1 MSPMTAA
8 NPQTQQAG
16 MTSEKL
22 RETPGAKAA
31 ESTTH
36 RQKTA
41 KFDRKLV
48 EILRAAAA
56 VFAEVG
62 YDPASIRMVA
72 DRAGVSVAGL
82 YYYVRSKDELLYL
95 IQYHVFDGL
104 VRRFESDSPQM
115 LAGGGEAA
123 RPEARLHRF
132 IHNHLDHF
140 LADMDSLTVCTR
152 ELGRLDGEYL
162 QQIETLQHT
171 YFHQAFEIF
180 QELCDT
186 REDCQMDPRTATLAM
201 FGTINWVSSWYD
213 PASDKSA
220 GELAGEF
227 VKLYLR
233 GVAPP
238 DGQSVETFK
247 GVADRVLDGDTASP
261 RKGRGR
267 Q

>member
-1 MSPMTAA
+1 MTAT
-8 NPQTQQAG
+8 NPQTRQPG
-16 MTSEKL
+16 MTGEKL
-22 RETPGAKAA
+22 SETPGVNAGEIAP
-31 ESTTH
+31 
-36 RQKTA
+36 RRRKTA
-41 KFDRKLV
+41 KFDRKLE
-48 EILRAAAA
+48 EILRTAAA

-62 YDPASIRMVA
+62 FDPATIRMVA
-72 DRAGVSVAGL
+72 ERAGVSVAGL

-104 VRRFESDSPQM
+104 VRRFEADSAQM

-140 LADMDSLTVCTR
+140 LTDMASLTVCTR
-152 ELGRLDGEYL
+152 ELGRLSGDYL
-162 QQIETLQHT
+162 QQIEALQRA

-180 QELCDT
+180 QELCNARD
-186 REDCQMDPRTATLAM
+186 DCGVDPRTATLAM

-220 GELAGEF
+220 GELATEF
-227 VKLYLR
+227 AKLYLR
-233 GVAPP
+233 GVSPT
-238 DGQSVETFK
+238 DGHSVETFK
-247 GVADRVLDGDTASP
+247 GAADLVLQSDLESAST
-261 RKGRGR
+261 RKNRGR

>member
-1 MSPMTAA
+1 MTAI
-8 NPQTQQAG
+8 NVTPQQAG

-22 RETPGAKAA
+22 RETPGAKAG
-31 ESTTH
+31 ETTT
-36 RQKTA
+36 RGQKTA
-41 KFDRKLV
+41 KYDRKLV
-48 EILRAAAA
+48 EILRTAAAI
-56 VFAEVG
+56 FAEVG

-104 VRRFESDSPQM
+104 VRRFETDSAQM
-115 LAGGGEAA
+115 LASGGEAA
-123 RPEARLHRF
+123 RPQARLHRF

-140 LADMDSLTVCTR
+140 LADMASLTVCTR
-152 ELGRLDGEYL
+152 ELRRLSGEYL
-162 QQIETLQHT
+162 QQVEALQRA
-171 YFHQAFEIF
+171 YFSQAFEIF
-180 QELCDT
+180 QELCSAQDNSP
-186 REDCQMDPRTATLAM
+186 MDPRTATLAM

-213 PASDKSA
+213 PASDRSA
-220 GELAGEF
+220 SELAGEF
-227 VKLYLR
+227 AKLYLR
-233 GVAPP
+233 GVSPT

-247 GVADRVLDGDTASP
+247 GVADRILESDSESAST

>member
-1 MSPMTAA
+1 MTAT
-8 NPQTQQAG
+8 NPQIRQTC

-22 RETPGAKAA
+22 RETPGAKAS
-31 ESTTH
+31 ESAPR

-48 EILRAAAA
+48 EILRTAAA
-56 VFAEVG
+56 VFAEAG

-104 VRRFESDSPQM
+104 VRRFESDSARM
-115 LAGGGEAA
+115 SAGGGEAA

-140 LADMDSLTVCTR
+140 LADMASLTVCTR
-152 ELGRLDGEYL
+152 ELGRLNGEYL
-162 QQIETLQHT
+162 QQVETLQRA

-180 QELCDT
+180 RELCST
-186 REDCQMDPRTATLAM
+186 RGDNRMDPRTATLAM

-213 PASDKSA
+213 PASGTSA
-220 GELAGEF
+220 NELAGEF
-227 VKLYLR
+227 AKLYLR
-233 GVAPP
+233 GVSPT
-238 DGQSVETFK
+238 DGHSAETFK
-247 GVADRVLDGDTASP
+247 GVRNRVLQSDLESAST

>member
-1 MSPMTAA
+1 MAA
-8 NPQTQQAG
+8 INLPPPKPG

-31 ESTTH
+31 ESAPR

-48 EILRAAAA
+48 EILRTAAA

-82 YYYVRSKDELLYL
+82 YYYVHSKEELLYL

-104 VRRFESDSPQM
+104 VRRFETENAQM
-115 LAGGGEAA
+115 LAEGGEAA
-123 RPEARLHRF
+123 RPEARLFRF

-140 LADMDSLTVCTR
+140 LTDMDSLTVCTR
-152 ELGRLDGEYL
+152 ELRRLNGDYL
-162 QQIETLQHT
+162 RQVETLQRA
-171 YFHQAFEIF
+171 YFSQAFEIF
-180 QELCDT
+180 QELCSIQN
-186 REDCQMDPRTATLAM
+186 EIQMDPRTATLAM
-201 FGTINWVSSWYD
+201 FGTINWVSSWYN

-220 GELAGEF
+220 SELAGEF
-227 VKLYLR
+227 AKLYLR
-233 GVAPP
+233 GVSPT
-238 DGQSVETFK
+238 DGQSVETFT
-247 GVADRVLDGDTASP
+247 GDADRSSEAAST

>member
-1 MSPMTAA
+1 MTAA
-8 NPQTQQAG
+8 NPQTQQG
-16 MTSEKL
+16 RMTSEKL

-48 EILRAAAA
+48 EILRTAAA

-104 VRRFESDSPQM
+104 VRRFESDSAQM
-115 LAGGGEAA
+115 LADGGEAA
-123 RPEARLHRF
+123 WPEARLRRF

-162 QQIETLQHT
+162 QQIETLQHS

-186 REDCQMDPRTATLAM
+186 REESPMDPRTATLAM

-213 PASDKSA
+213 PAGDKSA

-227 VKLYLR
+227 AKLYLR
-233 GVAPP
+233 GVSVA
-238 DGQSVETFK
+238 DGCSVETSK
-247 GVADRVLDGDTASP
+247 GVADRVLESGLEAASE

>member
-1 MSPMTAA
+1 MTASNVIA
-8 NPQTQQAG
+8 
-16 MTSEKL
+16 SEKL
-22 RETPGAKAA
+22 REPPGAT
-31 ESTTH
+31 S
-36 RQKTA
+36 RRRKTA

-48 EILRAAAA
+48 EILRTAAA

-104 VRRFESDSPQM
+104 VRRFETDSAQM

-140 LADMDSLTVCTR
+140 LVDMDSLTVCTR
-152 ELGRLDGEYL
+152 ELGRLSGEYL
-162 QQIETLQHT
+162 QQVEGLQRT
-171 YFHQAFEIF
+171 YFSQAFEIF
-180 QELCDT
+180 RELCSTQDDS
-186 REDCQMDPRTATLAM
+186 RMDPRTATLAM

-213 PASDKSA
+213 PASDKTA
-220 GELAGEF
+220 GELSSEF
-227 VKLYLR
+227 AKLYLR
-233 GVAPP
+233 GVSPA
-238 DGQSVETFK
+238 DGQSVE
-247 GVADRVLDGDTASP
+247 A

-267 Q
+267 P

>member
-1 MSPMTAA
+1 MTASNVIA
-8 NPQTQQAG
+8 
-16 MTSEKL
+16 SEKL
-22 RETPGAKAA
+22 REPPGAAP
-31 ESTTH
+31 
-36 RQKTA
+36 RRRKTA

-48 EILRAAAA
+48 EILRTAAA

-104 VRRFESDSPQM
+104 VRRFETDSAQM
-115 LAGGGEAA
+115 LAGGGEPA

-140 LADMDSLTVCTR
+140 LADMASLTVCTR
-152 ELGRLDGEYL
+152 ELGRLSGEYL
-162 QQIETLQHT
+162 QQVEGLQRS
-171 YFHQAFEIF
+171 YFSQAFEIF
-180 QELCDT
+180 QELCNAQDDS
-186 REDCQMDPRTATLAM
+186 RMDPRTATLAM

-213 PASDKSA
+213 PASDKTA
-220 GELAGEF
+220 DELASEF
-227 VKLYLR
+227 AKLYLR
-233 GVAPP
+233 GVFPT
-238 DGQSVETFK
+238 DGQSVE
-247 GVADRVLDGDTASP
+247 A

>member
-1 MSPMTAA
+1 MRA
-8 NPQTQQAG
+8 NPPPPRVAAIGEKRREKAG
-16 MTSEKL
+16 DMP
-22 RETPGAKAA
+22 R
-31 ESTTH
+31 
-36 RQKTA
+36 RRRTA
-41 KFDRKLV
+41 KYDRKLV
-48 EILRAAAA
+48 EILRTAAA

-82 YYYVRSKDELLYL
+82 YYYVRSKDELLFL
-95 IQYHVFDGL
+95 IQFHVFDSL
-104 VRRFESDSPQM
+104 VRRFESDSAQM

-140 LADMDSLTVCTR
+140 LADMASLTVCTR
-152 ELGRLDGEYL
+152 ELGRLSGDYL
-162 QQIETLQHT
+162 QQVEDLQHE
-171 YFHQAFEIF
+171 YFSQAFEIF
-180 QELCDT
+180 QELCRAQD
-186 REDCQMDPRTATLAM
+186 ESQVDPRTATLAM
-201 FGTINWVSSWYD
+201 FGTINWVSSWYN

-227 VKLYLR
+227 AKLYLR
-233 GVAPP
+233 GVSAV
-238 DGQSVETFK
+238 DGKPLEGFK
-247 GVADRVLDGDTASP
+247 GIADRSLENASRAVST

>member
-1 MSPMTAA
+1 
-8 NPQTQQAG
+8 

-31 ESTTH
+31 ESAPR

-48 EILRAAAA
+48 EILRTAAA

-104 VRRFESDSPQM
+104 VRRFESDSAEM
-115 LAGGGEAA
+115 LAGGGDAA
-123 RPEARLHRF
+123 RPEARLYRF

-140 LADMDSLTVCTR
+140 LADMASLTVCTR
-152 ELGRLDGEYL
+152 ELGRLNGEYL
-162 QQIETLQHT
+162 KQVEALQRT

-180 QELCDT
+180 QEICAA
-186 REDCQMDPRTATLAM
+186 QKGNPFDPRTATLAM

-233 GVAPP
+233 GVSPA
-238 DGQSVETFK
+238 DGQIAEACNGEANQFLEGSL
-247 GVADRVLDGDTASP
+247 GTASL
-261 RKGRGR
+261 RKDRGR